1 MTDQNFDSYKQLVK
15 RAAIHSQ
22 QFRHTNYSSRDLS
35 DDAIE
40 DIGFQLV
47 NLFEGLYERNI
58 QDTGGGTPPKG
69 GASKKPA
76 DWVDGQ
82 VNGRPH
88 PYR

>member
-1 MTDQNFDSYKQLVK
+1 MTDQTFQSYLHLVK

-22 QFRHTNYSSRDLS
+22 QFRHTTYSSRDLS

-47 NLFEGLYERNI
+47 GLFEELYEQHAVN
-58 QDTGGGTPPKG
+58 TGEGTPPRKEK
-69 GASKKPA
+69 STNPA
-76 DWVDGQ
+76 DGEG
-82 VNGRPH
+82 GRESSRPP

>member
-47 NLFEGLYERNI
+47 NIFEDLYERH
-58 QDTGGGTPPKG
+58 TGGSGGGKPPKTGTP
-69 GASKKPA
+69 KKPA
-76 DWVDGQ
+76 DGQ
-82 VNGRPH
+82 GGQERARPR